1 MREINSEELRIVQL
15 GILQEVADFCDK
27 HEIKYFLAYG
37 TLIGAIRHNGYI
49 PWDDDIDI
57 AMPRPDYERFIRLF
71 NDNNS
76 YIKVVS
82 MHNDLRYGNSFAKVH
97 DTRTII
103 NETLYRRDIFG
114 VYIDVFPIDGVKDKY
129 QIKRIRLVNKF
140 LHTKKANFSQRT
152 LSKKIVNFFGKIILL
167 PFSVHSILK
176 CIDKMSQQYP
186 YGSTPYAGG
195 ICDTVVGERAMID
208 VDVFK
213 DCLQHEFEGRSY
225 CIPIGYDKWLRK
237 IYGDYMQLPPVE
249 KRVSH
254 HVFIAW
260 WRD

>member
-1 MREINSEELRIVQL
+1 
-15 GILQEVADFCDK
+15 
-27 HEIKYFLAYG
+27 
-37 TLIGAIRHNGYI
+37 
-49 PWDDDIDI
+49 
-57 AMPRPDYERFIRLF
+57 
-71 NDNNS
+71 
-76 YIKVVS
+76 
-82 MHNDLRYGNSFAKVH
+82 
-97 DTRTII
+97 
-103 NETLYRRDIFG
+103 
-114 VYIDVFPIDGVKDKY
+114 
-129 QIKRIRLVNKF
+129 
-140 LHTKKANFSQRT
+140 
-152 LSKKIVNFFGKIILL
+152 
-167 PFSVHSILK
+167 
-176 CIDKMSQQYP
+176 MSQQYP